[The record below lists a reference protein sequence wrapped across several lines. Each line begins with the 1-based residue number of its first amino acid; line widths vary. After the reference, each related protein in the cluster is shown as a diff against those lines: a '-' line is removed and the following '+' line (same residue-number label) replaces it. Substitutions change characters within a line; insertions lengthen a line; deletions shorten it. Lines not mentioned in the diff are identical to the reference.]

1 MTKKIKLFVVTLMLT
16 LGFFFCFCFAVLS
29 VSADE
34 GVDTQPT
41 TTQEEQPKEDK
52 EEATT
57 DDETEKVNQVVDLF
71 LNHLKDLKWDEAEA
85 IIGWVIAYLAANWFV
100 IIGFG
105 ISLVYK
111 HTKEVKQSKA
121 FQEAIAKLELENQK
135 KIETLIEEFENKLK
149 EAQEQNNAN
158 VEYFKK
164 QLELKQDE
172 NTKQIALALNGITEN
187 LNKVE

>member
-1 MTKKIKLFVVTLMLT
+1 MTKKIKFIVATLMLT

-34 GVDTQPT
+34 GVDTQEP
-41 TTQEEQPKEDK
+41 TTQEEQPKEEK
-52 EEATT
+52 EETTT
-57 DDETEKVNQVVDLF
+57 DDEQVNQVVDLF
-71 LNHLKDLKWDEAEA
+71 MNHIKDLKWEEAEA
-85 IIGWVIAYLAANWFV
+85 LIGWVIAYLVANFGV
-100 IIGFG
+100 IVGFA
-105 ISLVYK
+105 ITLILK
-111 HTKEVKQSKA
+111 HIAQTKDSKA
-121 FQEAIAKLELENQK
+121 FKEAIAKLELENQEK
-135 KIETLIEEFENKLK
+135 TLKLIEEFENKLK